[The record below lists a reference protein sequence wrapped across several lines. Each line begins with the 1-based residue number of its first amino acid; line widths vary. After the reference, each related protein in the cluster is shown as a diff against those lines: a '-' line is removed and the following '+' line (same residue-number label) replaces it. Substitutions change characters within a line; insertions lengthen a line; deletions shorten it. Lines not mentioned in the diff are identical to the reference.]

1 MYTLLVVILHNLD
14 LLPELLE
21 AWKKVGIPGT
31 TMVASQGG
39 YQAVS
44 QLQRGGLANLLSLME
59 QASPNQR
66 LILSL
71 IDNKETLAI
80 AISEAERVVGGF
92 DRPNSGILFTLD
104 VGDALGLKK
113 WGDTQ
118 RLAKAARQL
127 ARGEKPVDK
136 GSENLLGWFEEE
148 VRDLH
153 GDQTLTG
160 WRKQRKQLTSVLFKE
175 HLNEPSIVTV
185 DDTLVDITQAFL
197 ANPQVPLMCVVN
209 RAGRLVGIIRE
220 QLFAEMM
227 LVPAMPEQFIQQPE
241 QYEKAIDYV
250 RMDPGTRAFDIM
262 EEPVFIPNDCS
273 LEDAFLEFQKQGLT
287 GLPMVNVH
295 YRVTGYLTLSELM
308 KSFFGGEKKESGES

>member
-31 TMVASQGG
+31 TLLSSQGG
-39 YQAVS
+39 YQAVN
-44 QLQRGGLANLLSLME
+44 QLQRGGLANLLSIME

-66 LILSL
+66 MILSL
-71 IDNKETLAI
+71 IDNNETLSI

-92 DRPNSGILFTLD
+92 DRPNSGILFTME

-148 VRDLH
+148 VRGLH
-153 GDQTLTG
+153 GEQTLTG
-160 WRKQRKQLTSVLFKE
+160 WRKKRKQQTSVVFKK

-185 DDTLVDITQAFL
+185 DDTLADIMKAIL
-197 ANPQVPLMCVVN
+197 ANPQVPLICVVN

-220 QLFAEMM
+220 EVFAEMM

-262 EEPVFIPNDCS
+262 EEPISIPNDCS
-273 LEDAFLEFQKQGLT
+273 LEEAFLEFQKQGLT

-308 KSFFGGEKKESGES
+308 QAYFGEEKKESDKS